1 MIGGYLHVKNHYD
14 PEIPSGIK
22 YISQSKNLYISE
34 VYIIIEREMMSKI
47 KFVKIDLSDLYEIIR
62 PKVSAY
68 KILKSILDQ
77 YDVNYEI
84 LLNISPDVGEEY
96 LTNDKEFENKF
107 SEALYVEDAFEVLEE
122 YAEKKNAKAIIVLED
137 GYESAIALIYG
148 YKDIEKEAEYL
159 AEIFSQ

>member
-1 MIGGYLHVKNHYD
+1 MIGGHPRGKNQND

-22 YISQSKNLYISE
+22 YISESKNLYISD
-34 VYIIIEREMMSKI
+34 VYIIIESEMMSKI
-47 KFVKIDLSDLYEIIR
+47 KFVKIDLSDLYEVIR

-77 YDVNYEI
+77 YDIEYEI
-84 LLNISPDVGEEY
+84 LVNISPDVGEEY
-96 LTNDKEFENKF
+96 LINDKEFEDKF

-122 YAEKKNAKAIIVLED
+122 YAKKKNAKAIVVLED
-137 GYESAIALIYG
+137 GYENAIALVYG